1 MTLTQ
6 TYILLGV
13 GVVIYAAILGVT
25 FYRMKTHKNNAQ
37 ILYSLYKPLEVAH
50 ISTTKRLLLSE
61 IKSRALHREISHQRE
76 LLSIS
81 DHRNKELVDQ
91 NAALKRKV
99 EALAAENRGAVRF
112 KDIDRFSPIATSG
125 EYINLISRFRPYGS
139 AYHTED

>member
-1 MTLTQ
+1 MNLTQ

-37 ILYSLYKPLEVAH
+37 ILYNLYKPLTVDH
-50 ISTTKRLLLSE
+50 IHTTQRLLLSE
-61 IKSRALHREISHQRE
+61 IKSRALHREIGHQRE

-81 DHRNKELVDQ
+81 DHRNEELADQ

-99 EALAAENRGAVRF
+99 EALTAENRGTVRF

-125 EYINLISRFRPYGS
+125 EYINLISKFRPYGS
-139 AYHTED
+139 AYPTKD

>member
-13 GVVIYAAILGVT
+13 GVVIYAVILGVT

-37 ILYSLYKPLEVAH
+37 ILYNLYKPLKVDH
-50 ISTTKRLLLSE
+50 ILSE

-81 DHRNKELVDQ
+81 DRRNKELVDQ

-99 EALAAENRGAVRF
+99 EALTAENRGTVRF
-112 KDIDRFSPIATSG
+112 KDIDRFSPIANGG
-125 EYINLISRFRPYGS
+125 EYINLISKFRPYGS